1 MLRYRGIKKT
11 KWLPGGAL
19 PISHAEWQGC
29 GPLSGLLPFV
39 RGRHMLFDQ
48 LIATAELRLA
58 MT

>member
-19 PISHAEWQGC
+19 PNSYAEWQGC

-39 RGRHMLFDQ
+39 RGRHMLSISASPLPNCD
-48 LIATAELRLA
+48 LR
-58 MT
+58 